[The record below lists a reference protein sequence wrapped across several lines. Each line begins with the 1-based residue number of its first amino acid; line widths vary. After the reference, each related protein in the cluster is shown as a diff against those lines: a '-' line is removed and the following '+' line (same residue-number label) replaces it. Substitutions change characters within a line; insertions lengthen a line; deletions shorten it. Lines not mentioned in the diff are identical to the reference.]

1 VEWRNRQYQ
10 DQLQLAVVVKH
21 WVWSA
26 LVHCQAGA
34 AAAVA
39 AVAAVAA
46 AAAAEAAAR
55 EVHNVIVLLYS
66 SE

>member
-1 VEWRNRQYQ
+1 MEWRNRQYQ

-46 AAAAEAAAR
+46 AAAEAAAR

>member
-1 VEWRNRQYQ
+1 MEWRNRQYQ

-46 AAAAEAAAR
+46 AAAEAAAR

-66 SE
+66 SV